1 MPDNQAAYIHGAK
14 LRPLVVNAAPYTPPG
29 PDQIVVK
36 NAAIAI
42 NTLDDAKQTLGNIM
56 FGWIKYPFVMG
67 SDVAGR
73 VVEVGSNVTRFKVGD
88 RVIGLAFGMVS
99 KPSDPHFTLPGVISL
114 LTHGHQ
120 LQDQKYNTSTMSG
133 FQHYTVVI
141 ARMASPIPESLA
153 FVKAAVLPLA
163 LSTAAS
169 ALFQK
174 DQLGLRLPT
183 VPAREKSNKTREVL
197 LVWGGS
203 SSVGCNTIQLATA
216 AGYEV
221 ITTCSPRNFDLVRRL
236 GATAT
241 FDYTSNTTIDN
252 IVGFCRGKSVA
263 GALSM
268 GNGDSA
274 LRCADLLGKCE
285 GNRFISIA
293 TFPAPKNKDAGLP
306 TMLWTMASWQA
317 SMAMKCYANGIKW
330 KFVWGSS
337 LEGNEVGK
345 VIWEDYLPQALA
357 NGKHITAPEAYVVGH
372 GLEHVQ
378 EGIDLVH
385 KGVSATKCV
394 VTLG

>member
-1 MPDNQAAYIHGAK
+1 MPENQAAYIHGAK

-88 RVIGLAFGMVS
+88 RVIGLAFGM
-99 KPSDPHFTLPGVISL
+99 
-114 LTHGHQ
+114 
-120 LQDQKYNTSTMSG
+120 DQKYNTSTMSG

-183 VPAREKSNKTREVL
+183 GPAREMSNKTREVL

-203 SSVGCNTIQLATA
+203 SSVGCNAIQLATA

-236 GATAT
+236 GATTT